1 MWIHNLI
8 QALTSAYTALGPL
21 VAHNWPTLLT
31 LLGLGSG
38 TALVVQVI
46 KKLGKLDEA
55 KKTVIFLL
63 GLVGYVFTYADWA
76 IQYANQNPQLVIA
89 THLGIVI
96 SVAVFVHRFAV
107 SPATVKAV
115 DWLAQLQAAMNQH
128 QQEVQALQNIP
139 APIVS
144 ASTVTVT
151 APLDPAA
158 QPHEF
163 TIPS

>member
-8 QALTSAYTALGPL
+8 QALIAAYGALGPL
-21 VAHNWPTLLT
+21 VAHNWPTILT

-38 TALVVQVI
+38 TALVVQII

-63 GLVGYVFTYADWA
+63 GLVGYVVTYADWVV
-76 IQYANQNPQLVIA
+76 QYANQNPQLVIA
-89 THLGIVI
+89 THLGVVI

-107 SPATVKAV
+107 SPGTAKVTS
-115 DWLAQLQAAMNQH
+115 WLAQLDAAMNAH
-128 QQEVQALQNIP
+128 QQEVQALQNVP
-139 APIVS
+139 APIITAATPS
-144 ASTVTVT
+144 ATPS
-151 APLDPAA
+151 LDPAA

-163 TIPS
+163 IIPS